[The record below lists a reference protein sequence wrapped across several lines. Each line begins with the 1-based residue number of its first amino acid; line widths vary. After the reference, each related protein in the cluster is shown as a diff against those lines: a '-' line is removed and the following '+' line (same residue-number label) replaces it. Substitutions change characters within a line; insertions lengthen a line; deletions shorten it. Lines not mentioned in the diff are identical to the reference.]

1 MYMYVHVPY
10 MYMYCLIKSFLW
22 SRHNTAF
29 VVLSDRK
36 AFISKG
42 RLKCV
47 GSSLYLKNKF
57 GVGYHLG

>member
-1 MYMYVHVPY
+1 MTSFEAAAVHNNYERV
-10 MYMYCLIKSFLW
+10 
-22 SRHNTAF
+22 F

-36 AFISKG
+36 AFMSKG